1 MQTEH
6 SDFLPR
12 YTTALIGRDAETAE
26 IGAFLTQGQRLISL
40 VGASGAGKTRL
51 AVDCARLYADQFA
64 GGCFFVSLVP
74 IRAAGL
80 VLATIAESLGIA
92 PATDQPLL
100 TTIAAH
106 FPAQPSLLILDNIDH
121 VIESASDVQALV
133 AAVPQLTVLVTSQ
146 IALNLPTETLYRV
159 PLLSVPA
166 DDPRL
171 SAAEIMQY
179 GAVQLFSERL
189 RRLQPMLKFDQ
200 KQAQAI
206 AEMCRLV
213 QGLPLAVELVA
224 SHSRSLPPSDLVRMV
239 RHHLRL
245 GAAMIDKNSTMQ
257 RKEILW
263 PVLDWCYRLLSPTL
277 QILFIRLGI
286 FRGSWTLESAEA
298 ICAGIPDVPMN
309 VVEGLQTL
317 VDKSLVQLET
327 LPNGDYRYLMLD
339 AVHSYAEGRL
349 QRRREANHLQRLY
362 SSYFTHLAE
371 SAEKPLLGAEQPLWM
386 ARLQSDIYN
395 LRSVLDWAVDQHPAT
410 ALRIAGSLW
419 LFWFTKGYA
428 QEARDWIRQAWLR
441 EHEIDPTV
449 RAKAAIAA
457 GICAQY
463 FADHADATLWYE
475 RGQALFKQVG
485 DTFGETRALHNLS
498 SLAYQQRYY
507 QKAVEL
513 GEDVVARWQAMG
525 DSSGEAAALSN
536 LASSYTG
543 LGRFDDAER
552 CYQQS
557 LQTNRIIGNQVGIIL
572 CQSARGW
579 LACALDDLAMAEQAL
594 EEAFN
599 LALQNDARNLIPGVQ
614 GTLARVWYKYGHYQR
629 AFQLLRPV
637 FDLQAQLQNL
647 DQSGDE
653 MLTLAGILAEY
664 YPQLAQQAF
673 GFAERMQDP
682 YNQELQPEPAI
693 VQEFERVAERII
705 AFTREPITV
714 PALPTISQFLDLVDQ
729 TVDPRVLG

>member
-6 SDFLPR
+6 SDLLPR

-26 IGAFLTQGQRLISL
+26 IGALLAQGQRLISL

-51 AVDCARLYADQFA
+51 AVDCARLYADQFV

-92 PATDQPLL
+92 PTSDQPLL

-106 FPAQPSLLILDNIDH
+106 FPHQPSLLILDNIDH
-121 VIESASDVQALV
+121 VVEAASDVQALV
-133 AAVPQLTVLVTSQ
+133 TAVPQLTILVTSQ
-146 IALNLPTETLYRV
+146 VALNVAAETIYRV

-166 DDPRL
+166 EDARL
-171 SAAEIMQY
+171 SASEILQY

-189 RRLQPMLKFDQ
+189 RRLQPMLKVDQ
-200 KQAQAI
+200 PQAQAI
-206 AEMCRLV
+206 AEICRLV

-277 QILFIRLGI
+277 QVLFIRLGI

-298 ICAGIPDVPMN
+298 ICAGIPDVPIN

-327 LPNGDYRYLMLD
+327 LPNGDHRYLMLD
-339 AVHSYAEGRL
+339 AVHAYAEGRL

-371 SAEKPLLGAEQPLWM
+371 SAEKPLLGADQPLWM

-395 LRSVLDWAVDQHPAT
+395 LRSVLDWAVEQHPAT

-428 QEARDWIRQAWLR
+428 QEARVWIRQAWRR
-441 EHEIDPTV
+441 EHEIEPVV

-513 GEDVVARWQAMG
+513 GEDVVARWQAM
-525 DSSGEAAALSN
+525 DDRSGEAAALSN

-557 LQTNRIIGNQVGIIL
+557 LQINRSLGNQVGIIL

-579 LACALDDLAMAEQAL
+579 LACAIDDLELAQEAL
-594 EEAFN
+594 EESLN
-599 LALQNDARNLIPGVQ
+599 LALQNDARNLIPGSQ
-614 GTLARVWYKYGHYQR
+614 SALARVWYKKGQIQR
-629 AFQLLRPV
+629 AFELLRPV
-637 FDLQAQLQNL
+637 FDIQAQLQNL
-647 DQSGDE
+647 EQSGEE
-653 MLTLAGILAEY
+653 MITLAAILAEH
-664 YPQLAQQAF
+664 YPKLAQQALE
-673 GFAERMQDP
+673 FAERMQDP
-682 YNQELQPEPAI
+682 YNQELQPDPATLLFFK
-693 VQEFERVAERII
+693 QTAEQVSHFVGQ
-705 AFTREPITV
+705 AAATST
-714 PALPTISQFLDLVDQ
+714 LPTISEFLDSVDQ

>member
-6 SDFLPR
+6 SDLLPR

-26 IGAFLTQGQRLISL
+26 IGALLTQGQHLISL

-51 AVDCARLYADQFA
+51 AVDCARLYADHFA
-64 GGCFFVSLVP
+64 GGSFFVSLVP

-92 PATDQPLL
+92 PTSDQPLIN
-100 TTIAAH
+100 TIAHSFA
-106 FPAQPSLLILDNIDH
+106 PQPSLLILDNIDH
-121 VIESASDVQALV
+121 VIEAASDVQALV
-133 AAVPQLTVLVTSQ
+133 TAVPQLTILVTSQ
-146 IALNLPTETLYRV
+146 VALNVAAETIYRV

-166 DDPRL
+166 ADAHL
-171 SAAEIMQY
+171 SADEIMQY

-200 KQAQAI
+200 TQAQAI
-206 AEMCRLV
+206 GEMCRLV

-277 QILFIRLGI
+277 QVLFIRLGI

-298 ICAGIPDVPMN
+298 ICAGIPDVPIN

-327 LPNGDYRYLMLD
+327 LPNGEQRYLMLD

-362 SSYFTHLAE
+362 SAYFTHLAE

-395 LRSVLDWAVDQHPAT
+395 LRSVLDWAVEQHPAT

-428 QEARDWIRQAWLR
+428 QEARAWIRQAWLR
-441 EHEIDPTV
+441 EHEVEPAV

-485 DTFGETRALHNLS
+485 DSFGEIRALHNLA

-507 QKAVEL
+507 QQAVAL
-513 GEDVVARWQAMG
+513 GEDVVARWRAIN

-557 LQTNRIIGNQVGIIL
+557 LQINRTIGNQVGIIL
-572 CQSARGW
+572 CQSSRGW
-579 LACALDDLAMAEQAL
+579 LACAIDNVQLAEQVLDEAL
-594 EEAFN
+594 N
-599 LALQNDARNLIPGVQ
+599 LALHNDARNLIPGVQ
-614 GTLARVWYKYGHYQR
+614 GSLARVWYKSGQLQR

-637 FDLQAQLQNL
+637 FDLQAQIQNL
-647 DQSGDE
+647 EQSGDE
-653 MLTLAGILAEY
+653 MLTLAAILAEQ
-664 YPQLAQQAF
+664 YPTLANQALA
-673 GFAERMQDP
+673 FAERMQDP
-682 YNQELQPEPAI
+682 YNQEHQPDPASLH
-693 VQEFERVAERII
+693 EFEQIAERVGRF
-705 AFTREPITV
+705 ADEPIASIT
-714 PALPTISQFLDLVDQ
+714 LPTISEFLDLVDQ